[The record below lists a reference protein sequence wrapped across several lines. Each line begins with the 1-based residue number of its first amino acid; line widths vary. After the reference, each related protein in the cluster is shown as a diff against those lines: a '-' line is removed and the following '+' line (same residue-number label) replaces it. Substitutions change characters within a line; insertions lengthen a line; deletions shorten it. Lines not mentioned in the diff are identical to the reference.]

1 MTMTGSEDYAARLAR
16 VQANKGRSVIMVG
29 RDDSFVHERKEIVK
43 ISRGRE
49 VAGNIGYP
57 ASLVGAF
64 LLGMLAVALGYYARF
79 HLMSGHSELPD
90 ADLEMA
96 LSAVIGLCVAFA
108 LSQMFRIT
116 SKSHKAMQSAGVFLM
131 ICSFHNLSFWVPG
144 AMAMAFSPEFVV
156 QQQLSAEPNSLRFR
170 GVYIPLGEVSL
181 GADPAADLAGADP
194 DAPLPEAA
202 AGTGCVT
209 ATTAPL
215 ATKLELT
222 GERRKSVEPAPTPI
236 VPCP

>member
-1 MTMTGSEDYAARLAR
+1 MTMTASEDYAARLAR

-29 RDDSFVHERKEIVK
+29 RDDSFVHERAQIVQ

-49 VAGNIGYP
+49 LAGNISHP

-64 LLGMLAVALGYYARF
+64 GLGMLAVALGYYARF

-96 LSAVIGLCVAFA
+96 LSAIIGLCIAFA

-116 SKSHKAMQSAGVFLM
+116 SKSHKAMQSAGVVLM
-131 ICSFHNLSFWVPG
+131 ICSFHNLAFWVPG
-144 AMAMAFSPEFVV
+144 AMALAFSPEFVQE
-156 QQQLSAEPNSLRFR
+156 QQVTALPNSVRFR
-170 GVYIPLGEVSL
+170 GIYIPLGT
-181 GADPAADLAGADP
+181 DPGADLATDLAETDP
-194 DAPLPEAA
+194 DAPPSAA
-202 AGTGCVT
+202 ESSTDCAVAAT
-209 ATTAPL
+209 ATA

-222 GERRKSVEPAPTPI
+222 GERRKSVETAPKPAA
-236 VPCP
+236 PCP

>member
-29 RDDSFVHERKEIVK
+29 RDDSFVHERKPIVQ

-57 ASLVGAF
+57 ASLVAAF

-79 HLMSGHSELPD
+79 HLVSGHSELPN

-131 ICSFHNLSFWVPG
+131 ICSFHNLAFWVPG
-144 AMAMAFSPEFVV
+144 AMALVFSSEFVLE
-156 QQQLSAEPNSLRFR
+156 QQLTAQPNSLRFR
-170 GVYIPLGEVSL
+170 GIYIPLGEVSL
-181 GADPAADLAGADP
+181 GADHPPELAGDDP
-194 DAPLPEAA
+194 DAALPAA
-202 AGTGCVT
+202 EVDTSCAV
-209 ATTAPL
+209 AATAPT
-215 ATKLELT
+215 AKKLELT
-222 GERRKSVEPAPTPI
+222 GERRKSVDPAPKP
-236 VPCP
+236 VAPCP

>member
-1 MTMTGSEDYAARLAR
+1 MTMTASEDYAARLAR

-29 RDDSFVHERKEIVK
+29 RDDSFVHERAQIVQ

-49 VAGNIGYP
+49 LAGNISHP

-64 LLGMLAVALGYYARF
+64 GLGMLAVALGYYARF

-96 LSAVIGLCVAFA
+96 LSAIIGLCIAFA

-116 SKSHKAMQSAGVFLM
+116 SKSHKAMQSAGVVLM
-131 ICSFHNLSFWVPG
+131 ICSFHNLAFWVPG
-144 AMAMAFSPEFVV
+144 AMALAFSPEFV
-156 QQQLSAEPNSLRFR
+156 QEQQLTALPNSVRFR
-170 GVYIPLGEVSL
+170 GIYIPLG
-181 GADPAADLAGADP
+181 ADLATDLAETDP
-194 DAPLPEAA
+194 DAPPSAA
-202 AGTGCVT
+202 EGSTDCAV
-209 ATTAPL
+209 AATAPA

-222 GERRKSVEPAPTPI
+222 GERRKSVEAAPKPAA
-236 VPCP
+236 PCP